1 MKRLIWS
8 PRSIA
13 DLEAI
18 REHIAQDSEQYAAL
32 VVFRLVAAP
41 ERLLRFPELG
51 RVVPEFAQSDL
62 RELIVRPYRLVYR
75 VRAEAVEIAIV
86 FHAARLFPDLA
97 R

>member
-1 MKRLIWS
+1 MKGLIWS

-18 REHIAQDSEQYAAL
+18 RENIAYDSELYAAL
-32 VVFRLVAAP
+32 MVSRLVAAG

-51 RVVPEFAQSDL
+51 RVVPEFGQSGL

-75 VRAEAVEIAIV
+75 VRGEAVEIATV
-86 FHAARLFPDLA
+86 FHAAQLFPDLTS
-97 R
+97 